1 MAKRKGGKGG
11 GERNS
16 NRRNGKA
23 RKKNPKTNGK
33 SGNSC
38 CGYSVKRTDR
48 LGHDQGHRKTA
59 VAA

>member
-23 RKKNPKTNGK
+23 MKKNPKVNKKKGK
-33 SGNSC
+33 SC
-38 CGYSVKRTDR
+38 CGYSLKRTDR
-48 LGHDQGHRKTA
+48 LGHDQGHRKLP

>member
-16 NRRNGKA
+16 NRRSGKA
-23 RKKNPKTNGK
+23 MKKNSKVNKKKGK
-33 SGNSC
+33 SC
-38 CGYSVKRTDR
+38 CGYSLKRTDR
-48 LGHDQGHRKTA
+48 LGHDQGHRKLT

>member
-1 MAKRKGGKGG
+1 VAKRKGGKGG

-23 RKKNPKTNGK
+23 MKKNPKVNKKTGK
-33 SGNSC
+33 SC
-38 CGYSVKRTDR
+38 CGYSIKRTDR
-48 LGHDQGHRKTA
+48 LGHDQGHKK